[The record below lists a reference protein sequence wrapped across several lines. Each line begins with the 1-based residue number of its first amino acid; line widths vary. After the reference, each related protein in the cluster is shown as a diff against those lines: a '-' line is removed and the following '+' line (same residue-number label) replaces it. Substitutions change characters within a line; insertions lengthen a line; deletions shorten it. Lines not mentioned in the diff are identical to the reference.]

1 MIDLANAAAAFAA
14 PPATASTGAPMALLD
29 ALRHRFSL
37 RFKLGRAMREQHG
50 CEGSPSDTTAPDG
63 VVFAHTTEEVA
74 EVVRLCAMHRVAVT
88 AFGAFSS
95 LERHVLGHAGGI
107 SIDLS
112 EMDEVLTINAQDM
125 TATVQAGVTRSQL
138 NAEVKDTGLFF
149 PIDPGSKAS
158 LGGMAATRA
167 GGTSAVRYGTMRENV
182 MALTVVTAE
191 GKIIRTARRAKKS
204 SAGYDLTR
212 IFVGSEGTLGI
223 ITEVTVRL
231 YPRPEAIATAVC
243 TFSDVRGAV
252 DTVIQT
258 IQTGVPLARAEF
270 MDALALRAVN
280 LHTETSFK
288 ERPTL
293 FLEFHGT
300 PAGVAEQAE
309 AVHDIARE
317 HGGDDYHWADQPE
330 DRTRLWS
337 ARHTAFN
344 ACELLRPGWRTFTT
358 DACVPLSRLAQCI
371 EETIEDTR
379 RSSLLCPLFGH
390 VGDGHLLCLIIADPD
405 NPVEMAEAERLNQRM
420 MSRAL
425 RMEGTCTA
433 EHGIGAQKVVLL
445 TEEFDANAVHL
456 MRQLKRAWDPLN
468 ILNPGKVIAIPA

>member
-1 MIDLANAAAAFAA
+1 MIDLANTATDFAN
-14 PPATASTGAPMALLD
+14 PAIPALTGAPMALID
-29 ALRHRFSL
+29 ALRHNFGL
-37 RFKLGRAMREQHG
+37 RFKLGRLVREQYG
-50 CEGSPSDTTAPDG
+50 REPSAIDMTMPDG
-63 VVFAHTTEEVA
+63 IVFAHTTEEVA

-112 EMDEVLTINAQDM
+112 EMDEVLTINAQDL

-138 NAEVKDTGLFF
+138 NADVKDTGLFF

-182 MALTVVTAE
+182 LALTVVTAE

-243 TFSDVRGAV
+243 TFAHARNAV

-280 LHTETSFK
+280 LHTETSYQ

-300 PAGVAEQAE
+300 AAGVVEQAE
-309 AVHDIARE
+309 IVRDIARE
-317 HGGDDYHWADQPE
+317 HGGDDYDWADQPE
-330 DRTRLWS
+330 DRSRLWS

-390 VGDGHLLCLIIADPD
+390 VGDGHLLCILIADPD
-405 NPVEMAEAERLNQRM
+405 NPLEMAEAERLNQRM

-433 EHGIGAQKVVLL
+433 EHGIGAHKVVLL
-445 TEEFDANAVHL
+445 TEEFDANAVQL

-468 ILNPGKVIAIPA
+468 ILNPGKVIAIPD